1 MALSDAE
8 TALMTGPIVWGTY
21 DAVKGTFPTYD
32 VLLDAHPTHDTSGFV
47 GAGSM
52 EPTP

>member
-8 TALMTGPIVWGTY
+8 TALMAGPIVWGTY
-21 DAVKGTFPTYD
+21 DAVKGSYPTYD
-32 VLLDAHPTHDTSGFV
+32 VLAEAHPTYDTSGFV

-52 EPTP
+52 EQTP

>member
-21 DAVKGTFPTYD
+21 DAVKQTHATYD
-32 VLLDAHPTHDTSGFV
+32 VLQEAHPTYDTAGFV

-52 EPTP
+52 EPTA